1 MATRLQKYSATM
13 DHFMVRTSYK
23 GMAGIVDHIKKYR
36 GYFDKDTSNGS
47 LWIGATLKPLR
58 KFKDSF

>member
-1 MATRLQKYSATM
+1 M